1 MNLSLRDLIL
11 ERMQRGKGGIGEAS
25 RGGYDGMWP

>member
-11 ERMQRGKGGIGEAS
+11 ERVHRGKDGIGEAS
-25 RGGYDGMWP
+25 GGGYDGMWP